1 VYSLLAIS
9 IDSSSSLYS
18 TTAQNMTTSVVTQ
31 APEAP
36 VCSQEVAQ
44 AEAVVPPREKS
55 SGSDETQVETGSPE
69 TTEFK
74 EGGYGWSVLLEPTP
88 FSCQST

>member
-1 VYSLLAIS
+1 
-9 IDSSSSLYS
+9 
-18 TTAQNMTTSVVTQ
+18 MTTSVVTQ